1 MSKRDH
7 GSPFGAENRG
17 RNPPVSDVRF
27 DLADGFLEAELRRRE
42 LCVRDRD
49 IELFALLH
57 RFARTAVKLLAR
69 SGVERLGM
77 GAKQQ
82 RSVSVHRRGVRRR
95 R

>member
-42 LCVRDRD
+42 LCIRDRE
-49 IELFALLH
+49 IELLPLLH
-57 RFARTAVKLLAR
+57 RFASTAIKLLAR
-69 SGVERLGM
+69 GGVERLGT
-77 GAKQQ
+77 GAKKQ
-82 RSVSVHRRGVRRR
+82 RAVSVQRRGVQRRA
-95 R
+95 